1 LCLTISC
8 QNRVSLSPHV
18 AMACRSVLNHPLVI
32 PLTPVPDEDN
42 LRKPWKRNG
51 QHINQ
56 GLWEKSHTILNYLRH
71 CHCRIQWWIQQ
82 LSKRCEI
89 KSLAEF
95 EFSFNKIKFS
105 WDSWLCY
112 VNQIIKTQITW
123 LLLLLSSFIDPLHHF
138 DQDTDQAV
146 TSDLWRAQGRTR
158 TRREQWN
165 VAKI

>member
-1 LCLTISC
+1 LCLTTSC

-51 QHINQ
+51 QHIKSRAMRKKPYNP
-56 GLWEKSHTILNYLRH
+56 EKQRCRIYCNYLCH

-82 LSKRCEI
+82 LSKRFEM

-95 EFSFNKIKFS
+95 EFSFNKMKFS
-105 WDSWLCY
+105 WDSWLC
-112 VNQIIKTQITW
+112 
-123 LLLLLSSFIDPLHHF
+123 
-138 DQDTDQAV
+138 
-146 TSDLWRAQGRTR
+146 
-158 TRREQWN
+158 
-165 VAKI
+165 